1 ACGPLPNGV
10 LKPDSGPDVVVVTD
24 APHVVTD
31 ATDATDEVES
41 TTAGEAERKKRD
53 IGAKGK
59 VEKCKGAEVVITTD
73 EAESSDGAF
82 ETVKK
87 LESEVI
93 KSIQDKFGKTVR
105 PTKLKLSGGGDKLKL
120 AFAVDAKCD
129 DIKHSMLD
137 TLFKLKTVQSVKT
150 KCECQPPIYLSKS
163 DFRKMMMKGLKKRL
177 ARQ

>member
-1 ACGPLPNGV
+1 MIVLNYRFIMTKIDICIFLFALIATFAYVSIFVYHANACGPLPNGV

-87 LESEVI
+87 LESEV
-93 KSIQDKFGKTVR
+93 V
-105 PTKLKLSGGGDKLKL
+105 
-120 AFAVDAKCD
+120 
-129 DIKHSMLD
+129 
-137 TLFKLKTVQSVKT
+137 
-150 KCECQPPIYLSKS
+150 IY
-163 DFRKMMMKGLKKRL
+163 
-177 ARQ
+177 